1 MKRKRHGCSNHF
13 KFKISLEWCC
23 FPLIKRYAELWYI
36 PWSIQVHQLSVCP
49 SKLHQ
54 HLRPGL
60 WMAPM
65 HVVLHKCPLLSQPPE
80 ILRRFS
86 VSSFSWCPKDVLR
99 VSRFSRGCADWIG
112 IRRTWYDLIM
122 LDPSALATATLYHF
136 ARTGPTNATK
146 TSDFSQQPTSQSF
159 QNRTKQSDI
168 SWRFWVI
175 FRCSSVNCTNIPL

>member
-23 FPLIKRYAELWYI
+23 FPLIKRYADLWYI

-99 VSRFSRGCADWIG
+99 ASRFSHGCADWIG
-112 IRRTWYDLIM
+112 IRRTWYGLIM
-122 LDPSALATATLYHF
+122 LDPICLATVTLYQYTILPGQDLQTLQRPVTFHNSLQAKAF
-136 ARTGPTNATK
+136 KTG
-146 TSDFSQQPTSQSF
+146 
-159 QNRTKQSDI
+159 QNSP
-168 SWRFWVI
+168 I
-175 FRCSSVNCTNIPL
+175 FHDDSE